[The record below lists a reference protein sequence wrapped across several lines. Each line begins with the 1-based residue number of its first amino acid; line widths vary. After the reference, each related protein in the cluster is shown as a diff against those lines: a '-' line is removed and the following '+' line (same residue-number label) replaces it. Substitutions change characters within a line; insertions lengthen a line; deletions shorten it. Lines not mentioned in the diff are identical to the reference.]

1 MDGAIVELGYLGIEA
16 SQPEAWRD
24 FLTASVGL
32 EESADSLDS
41 GGYRMDARVR
51 RIIVEPGEADDVA
64 YSGWLASDA
73 AALAVLQERLS
84 EAGLEPRSGSAEE
97 ARRRGVADF
106 VALADP
112 AGNPLEIA
120 CGPETAAGFASPLVP
135 GGFVTGDQGLGH
147 VVINVDPALY
157 DSTIAFYR
165 DLLGLRISDYINAT
179 TPAGPLTVTFFHA
192 NARHHSLSVIC
203 LARRKRTHHIM
214 FQVAEWDDF
223 GQAFDRC
230 QDQGVEII
238 QGIGHH
244 PNDHMTSFYG
254 RTPSG
259 FQFEFGWGGRTIGA
273 DWRIGSYDRLSD
285 WGHRRP

>member
-1 MDGAIVELGYLGIEA
+1 MGVGIVELGYLGIEA
-16 SQPEAWRD
+16 SKPEAWHD

-32 EESADSLDS
+32 EECADKI
-41 GGYRMDARVR
+41 GFRMDARLR
-51 RIIVEPGEADDVA
+51 RLIVEPGTADDVC

-73 AALAVLQERLS
+73 TALAALEAGLS
-84 EAGLEPRSGSAEE
+84 EAGIAVEAGSDAE
-97 ARRRGVADF
+97 ARKRGVASF
-106 VALADP
+106 VKFADP

-120 CGPETAAGFASPLVP
+120 QGPQTAAGEFASPLVS

-147 VVINVDPALY
+147 VVINVDPAIY
-157 DSTIAFYR
+157 DRTIAFYR
-165 DLLGLRISDYINAT
+165 DILGLKISDYITAT

-192 NARHHSLSVIC
+192 NPRHHSLSVVR
-203 LARRKRTHHIM
+203 LARSKRTHHIM

-223 GQAFDRC
+223 GLAFDRC
-230 QDQGVEII
+230 QDRGVEII

-273 DWRIGSYDRLSD
+273 DWQVTTHDRLSD